1 MNSKPNKWVAVA
13 LSIFLQPLGLLYVAR
28 PLGAALYFLIAIGL
42 ICTKIAFPSRDG
54 QSVLH
59 DLLLTALVIVMAVYA
74 YRVASRAVVTTRPA
88 YTRWYG
94 LAAMFLSALASSLLI
109 RVFVMEP
116 FRLPAASMA
125 PSLPAG
131 TYILVSKWGYGHN
144 SAFGVRAFSTP
155 ISAPLLRGDV
165 IVFDYPENPAKSFI
179 KRLVGL
185 PGDKVVYRDKR
196 LAINGVMV
204 PTTDTGL
211 TWDSVGGQ
219 TRFKI
224 FAEQLGALPHKI
236 MVNER
241 APPLH

>member
-1 MNSKPNKWVAVA
+1 
-13 LSIFLQPLGLLYVAR
+13 
-28 PLGAALYFLIAIGL
+28 
-42 ICTKIAFPSRDG
+42 
-54 QSVLH
+54 
-59 DLLLTALVIVMAVYA
+59 MAVYA

-211 TWDSVGGQ
+211 IWESTGGQ

-224 FAEQLGALPHKI
+224 FAEQLGTLPHNI
-236 MVNER
+236 MLDER
-241 APPLH
+241 ARPLHSPAVRNFPQKDKCTYDETGFACEIREGQYFVMGDSRDNSDDSRYWGFVPSSAIVGKVAQSFLPR